1 MSPPLFSMRKLRWY
15 SKSGLLPWGA
25 DRLLILVTHHLV
37 THHLAAARNA
47 DATLVL
53 DQGQLVGLACDIA
66 ARVRPICR
74 AVVVLS
80 HSLEGELDRADLSD
94 KRETT

>member
-1 MSPPLFSMRKLRWY
+1 M
-15 SKSGLLPWGA
+15 
-25 DRLLILVTHHLV
+25 ILVTHHLV